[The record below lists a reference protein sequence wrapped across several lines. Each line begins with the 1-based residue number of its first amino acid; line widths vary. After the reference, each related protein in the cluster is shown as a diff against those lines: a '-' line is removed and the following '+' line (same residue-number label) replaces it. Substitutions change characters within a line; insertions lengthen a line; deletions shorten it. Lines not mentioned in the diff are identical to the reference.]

1 MQQKQVMPDSAQP
14 ESASLHAAATA
25 VADAARRQ
33 LAALLELFTL
43 ELRYSG
49 LMLGTAVAMAVIAAL
64 AALSVWGLALASALS
79 WLHAAGWSWAA
90 ALLAMALV
98 NGSIMLLSLW
108 LMQRA
113 LLRIGID
120 NTRRA
125 LRMGARDAAD

>member
-1 MQQKQVMPDSAQP
+1 MQQKQARADSVQTEP
-14 ESASLHAAATA
+14 ESLQAATTA
-25 VADAARRQ
+25 VTAAVRRQ

-49 LMLGTAVAMAVIAAL
+49 LMLGSAVAMAVIAAL
-64 AALSVWGLALASALS
+64 AALSVWGLMLASALS

-90 ALLAMALV
+90 ALVFMALANSAIV
-98 NGSIMLLSLW
+98 LLSLR

-113 LLRIGID
+113 LMRIGID

-125 LRMGARDAAD
+125 LQMERQDDAD